1 MGDTLKLQLSH
12 NLANKA
18 ALNTSEELSM
28 KNLVKINS
36 QGTQE
41 KDETN
46 NTRESNV
53 DTSSV

>member
-1 MGDTLKLQLSH
+1 MGDALKLQLSH

-18 ALNTSEELSM
+18 ALNTSGEELSM

-41 KDETN
+41 KDETY
-46 NTRESNV
+46 
-53 DTSSV
+53 